1 MNFLRKLRIT
11 FLKWS
16 LDRDV
21 KRIEAL
27 VAKHE
32 RS

>member
-16 LDRDV
+16 LDRDI
-21 KRIEAL
+21 KR
-27 VAKHE
+27 VE
-32 RS
+32 RKVNKNGHL